1 MNIQASSDFTFSD
14 KEFDAIADIAQREFG
29 LHLEKSKKQLVYSR
43 LSKRLRSLGVSNFF
57 DYLDHLSSTE
67 GQAEK
72 KAFISALTTNVT
84 HFFREK
90 HHFDMLHDTVF
101 PSLKKRALSGERLRI
116 WSAGC
121 SAGQEPFSL
130 AFTLLSAF
138 PEAPKYDIKI
148 LATDIDEEILSR
160 AVNAQYPMD
169 QLSQIPPEMAK
180 KFTTADDGNL
190 SFSVRSEVRD
200 LISFRQLNLIEN
212 WPIKG
217 SFDVIMCRNVAIYFA
232 NITQQSIWERFVGAL
247 KPNGYLMIGH
257 SERVSGPAT
266 NALETCGITTY
277 RKR

>member
-1 MNIQASSDFTFSD
+1 MNIQPSSDFRFSD
-14 KEFDAIADIAQREFG
+14 KEFDAVAKVAQREFG

-43 LSKRLRSLGVSNFF
+43 LSKRLRTMGLANFF
-57 DYLDHLSSTE
+57 DYLDHLNSPA

-90 HHFDMLHDTVF
+90 HHFDFLQETVF
-101 PSLKKRALSGERLRI
+101 PELKKRALSGERVRI

-130 AFTLLSAF
+130 ALTLLGVF
-138 PEAPKYDIKI
+138 PDAAKYDIRI
-148 LATDIDEEILSR
+148 LASDIDEEILGKGIEAR
-160 AVNAQYPMD
+160 YPQD
-169 QLSQIPPEMAK
+169 QLSQIPADLAQ
-180 KFTTADDGNL
+180 KFTDASDTSA
-190 SFSVRSEVRD
+190 SFAIRAPVRQ
-200 LISFRQLNLIEN
+200 LISFRQLNLIES

-232 NITQQSIWERFVGAL
+232 KKTQQSIWERFVSVL
-247 KPNGYLMIGH
+247 KPDGHLLIGH
-257 SERVSGPAT
+257 SERISGSAT
-266 NALETCGITTY
+266 NTLEACGITTY